1 MNSDKH
7 SIINK
12 FIRLQKYG
20 VNLPNSINNK
30 SAIEESLFVYELM
43 HFSFKERLS
52 YDLKNKLK
60 GDTTPKQ
67 TQIVYNNIKFV
78 NDIHKSKPLVSST
91 LFKYTSDGQLVILDH
106 C

>member
-1 MNSDKH
+1 MNNDKH

-30 SAIEESLFVYELM
+30 SAIDEYMFVYELM

-60 GDTTPKQ
+60 GNTIPKQ
-67 TQIVYNNIKFV
+67 NQIVYNNIKFV
-78 NDIHKSKPLVSST
+78 DDTHKSKPLLSST
-91 LFKYTSDGQLVILDH
+91 LFKYTSYGQLVILDH